1 MSKRFNLYV
10 GIWSIFLL
18 SVMIANFINRRNIVM
33 CYSLL
38 SQQILSWLI
47 LISYL
52 AYTKFKAYSASF
64 SKAAQLLILF
74 ISGPVLLTISVYCF
88 LNKSNLDIE
97 YYALSFITWW
107 TLFSISVYCSF
118 ELTLDIALYYHR
130 KKKAQYYD
138 SIESSSGLIS

>member
-10 GIWSIFLL
+10 AIWSLFLL
-18 SVMIANFINRRNIVM
+18 SVMSANFIEDRNPVM
-33 CYSLL
+33 CYSIL

-52 AYTKFKAYSASF
+52 LYTKFNTYSPSF
-64 SKAAQLLILF
+64 SKAVQLTLLF
-74 ISGPVLLTISVYCF
+74 ISGPALLTISLYCF
-88 LNKSNLDIE
+88 INKSNLDIE

-107 TLFSISVYCSF
+107 TLFTISVYSSF
-118 ELTLDIALYYHR
+118 ELTLDVALFYHR
-130 KKKAQYYD
+130 KKKAEYYD